1 MPSVLRLALFLA
13 APLALVGCGDGEK
26 KAKDQRTATGE
37 ILPGSISDAM
47 LPYDKV
53 RSQPPLAPKE
63 SGKPGAAKS
72 SEPSD
77 EGSGEPQAD
86 PADPQPV
93 APAEPA
99 ETAPAPV
106 P

>member
-1 MPSVLRLALFLA
+1 MTAIVRFALMLAV
-13 APLALVGCGDGEK
+13 PLALTACGGDK

-63 SGKPGAAKS
+63 SGKPGAAKDAARKQEGPGAAPVDPVDL
-72 SEPSD
+72 EP
-77 EGSGEPQAD
+77 A
-86 PADPQPV
+86 V
-93 APAEPA
+93 PAE
-99 ETAPAPV
+99 APAPV
-106 P
+106 APPPE